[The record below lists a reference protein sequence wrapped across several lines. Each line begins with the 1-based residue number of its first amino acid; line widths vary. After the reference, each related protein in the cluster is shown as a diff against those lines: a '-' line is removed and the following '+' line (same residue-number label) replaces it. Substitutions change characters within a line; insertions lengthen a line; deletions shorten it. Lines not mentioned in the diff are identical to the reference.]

1 MGFKES
7 LGSCAFCARSS
18 SSLGSTNG
26 RVARPLQAHRTR
38 LSARRKTRVLASRMR
53 AIVKHAWCH
62 TIGKIVGKCLGR
74 IRSIDGA
81 IDPCAR
87 DFYNDARL
95 GQKFRDN
102 RAHNRGGLLGEIAN
116 LRLAAGKTG
125 KNTFHTEKQLLL
137 RISALACG
145 TL

>member
-1 MGFKES
+1 MCVLRPVIFVSRVNQWSGCS
-7 LGSCAFCARSS
+7 TSPGASNATIRTSNDARLGVENARDREAC
-18 SSLGSTNG
+18 L
-26 RVARPLQAHRTR
+26 
-38 LSARRKTRVLASRMR
+38 VLHHWQNRGVR
-53 AIVKHAWCH
+53 
-62 TIGKIVGKCLGR
+62 CLGR

-137 RISALACG
+137 TISALACG